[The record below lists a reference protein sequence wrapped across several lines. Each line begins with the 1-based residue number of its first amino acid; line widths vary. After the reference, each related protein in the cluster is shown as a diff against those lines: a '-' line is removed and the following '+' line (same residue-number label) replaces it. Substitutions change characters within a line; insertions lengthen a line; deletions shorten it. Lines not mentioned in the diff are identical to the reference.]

1 MKYMT
6 MCGDVRIKIIPVINT
21 EDIEMSSIAYKEVQ
35 KLVTYTF
42 GLLDCIIEKD
52 VTLLPHPDSP
62 TTPTILF
69 LGILL
74 SLY

>member
-52 VTLLPHPDSP
+52 EM
-62 TTPTILF
+62 
-69 LGILL
+69 
-74 SLY
+74 